1 MKAKLSPFHRPRDTV
16 ARWIALTTMLAM
28 LTLLALNEL
37 FGLLAGTWARPPL
50 METGL
55 MEKAAAITRIIDSVA
70 PGQRPDIAR
79 AASDQAFAAQWL
91 PRRADARLPVIDDP
105 QFSEGSALDRTS

>member
-1 MKAKLSPFHRPRDTV
+1 MKPARSGTQRPRDTV
-16 ARWIALTTMLAM
+16 ARWIALTTMIAM

-37 FGLLAGTWARPPL
+37 FSLLAGAWARPPL

-70 PGQRPDIAR
+70 PEQRPAIAA
-79 AASDQAFAAQWL
+79 AASEIG
-91 PRRADARLPVIDDP
+91 RAHV
-105 QFSEGSALDRTS
+105 